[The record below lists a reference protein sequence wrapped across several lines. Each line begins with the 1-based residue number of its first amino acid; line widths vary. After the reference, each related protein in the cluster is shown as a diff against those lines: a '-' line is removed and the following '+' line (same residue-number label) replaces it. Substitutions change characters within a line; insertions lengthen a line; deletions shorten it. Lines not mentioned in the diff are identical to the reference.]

1 MAFFRL
7 RLVAPLLSVIIV
19 LLAAPCAAQNLGS
32 RRTRYLSGFVK
43 DALGRPLAGSNVT
56 LKSIDGRV
64 LRTATTDSRGVFRFK
79 EPGAGWYSIT
89 AQGPGFRPA
98 TVPVLMP
105 QRTQGCV
112 QVTLESQRALNLS
125 VTASR
130 IRAQNVLSSSGT
142 SKYTLTEHDIANL
155 PEGQATAL
163 NQVMLQMPGVALGQ
177 N

>member
-79 EPGAGWYSIT
+79 EPGAG
-89 AQGPGFRPA
+89 
-98 TVPVLMP
+98 
-105 QRTQGCV
+105 
-112 QVTLESQRALNLS
+112 
-125 VTASR
+125 
-130 IRAQNVLSSSGT
+130 
-142 SKYTLTEHDIANL
+142 
-155 PEGQATAL
+155 
-163 NQVMLQMPGVALGQ
+163 
-177 N
+177 